1 MIVVV
6 VVVVVV
12 VGGGGLLEGVLAVAD
27 EVADLLARGEDLAV
41 LGLHS

>member
-1 MIVVV
+1 MVVGGGRGRW
-6 VVVVVV
+6 V

-41 LGLHS
+41 LSLHS